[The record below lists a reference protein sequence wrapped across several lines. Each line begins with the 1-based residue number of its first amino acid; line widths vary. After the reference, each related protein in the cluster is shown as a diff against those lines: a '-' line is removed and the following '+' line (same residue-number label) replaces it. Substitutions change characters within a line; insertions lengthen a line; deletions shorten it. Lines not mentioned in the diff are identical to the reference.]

1 MLRTLR
7 IRQLAIVEDL
17 SIEFGPGLNLLT
29 GETGAGKSIV
39 VDALGLVAG
48 GRAEAGL
55 VRTGS
60 ERAVVEAGFD
70 VEDAALR
77 DALFERGI
85 DLEEG
90 MLVVR
95 REIAVSGGG
104 RAFVNGSPATV
115 ALLREVLARLLEL
128 HGQHESQRLLTPDQH
143 LPLLDAFGKLAAERE
158 AVAGAAEAAASAQRR
173 VQDLEERRRD
183 REARRA
189 LLAAQV
195 REIEGVAPVV
205 GERDAL
211 DAERRLLA
219 NATRVAALLEE
230 SAGLLWEGEPSAVGL
245 LAQAGRRTAELS
257 AFSPELKEMSSRL
270 EAARVELQD
279 LGTALSA
286 WRARVDAD
294 PARLEEV
301 ETRRAALDRL
311 LLHHGP
317 DEAAALAALEGAAA
331 ELRSLADL
339 DGDAARA
346 AAEVAAA
353 ALRYRQ
359 AAVVLTE
366 ARQKAAAALC
376 PAIDAQLRSL
386 AMPRAKVSVAF
397 APARVPLSP
406 TGGERAEFLLAP
418 NPGEEARPLARIA
431 SGGELSRVMLALHVV
446 LEGAGLARTVVFDE
460 VDVGIDGAVADAVG
474 ARLARLAARRQ
485 VLCVTHLPQVAAYAD
500 RHYHVRKR
508 VEGGRTR
515 ADVRTLQGKE
525 RVDELARM
533 LGGKTVTEASR
544 RHAADLLAAAERS
557 A

>member
-39 VDALGLVAG
+39 VDALGLAAG

-60 ERAVVEAGFD
+60 ERAVVEAGFE
-70 VEDAALR
+70 VEDVALR

-85 DLEEG
+85 DLEDG
-90 MLVVR
+90 TLVVR
-95 REIAVSGGG
+95 REIAAGGGG
-104 RAFVNGSPATV
+104 RAFLNGSPATV
-115 ALLREVLARLLEL
+115 ALLRDLISRLLEL

-143 LPLLDAFGKLAAERE
+143 LPLLDASGKLGAERE
-158 AVAGAAEAAASAQRR
+158 AVAAAAEAASSAQRHL
-173 VQDLEERRRD
+173 QDLEDRKRD
-183 REARRA
+183 REGRRTLLTAR
-189 LLAAQV
+189 V
-195 REIEGVAPVV
+195 REIESVAPVV

-211 DAERRLLA
+211 DAERRILA
-219 NATRVAALLEE
+219 TATRLAALLEE
-230 SAGLLWEGEPSAVGL
+230 AAGLLWEADPSAVGL
-245 LAQAGRRTAELS
+245 LAQAGRRTAEL
-257 AFSPELKEMSSRL
+257 AGFSPELEDLAARL
-270 EAARVELQD
+270 DAARVELQD
-279 LGTALSA
+279 LGGALSA

-317 DEAAALAALEGAAA
+317 DEGAALAALEEAAA
-331 ELRSLADL
+331 ELRSLHGLEDEVV
-339 DGDAARA
+339 RA
-346 AAEVAAA
+346 AAAVDEARDRYAAA
-353 ALRYRQ
+353 A
-359 AAVVLTE
+359 AVLTE
-366 ARQKAAAALC
+366 ARRKAAAALG
-376 PAIDAQLRSL
+376 PALEGQLRSL
-386 AMPRAKVSVAF
+386 AMPRARVSVAF
-397 APARVPLSP
+397 GPARAPLSP
-406 TGGERAEFLLAP
+406 WGAERAEFLLAP

-431 SGGELSRVMLALHVV
+431 SGGELSRVMLAMHVV

-485 VLCVTHLPQVAAYAD
+485 VLCVTHLPQVAAYAE

-508 VEGGRTR
+508 VEGGRTSV
-515 ADVRTLQGKE
+515 DVRALGGKE

-533 LGGKTVTEASR
+533 LGGKTVTDASR

>member
-39 VDALGLVAG
+39 VDALGLAAG

-60 ERAVVEAGFD
+60 ERAVVEAAFD

-85 DLEEG
+85 DLEDG
-90 MLVVR
+90 VLVAR
-95 REIAVSGGG
+95 REIAAGGGG
-104 RAFVNGSPATV
+104 RAFLNGSPAT
-115 ALLREVLARLLEL
+115 AGLLRDVLARLLEL

-143 LPLLDAFGKLAAERE
+143 LPLLDAFGKLEAER
-158 AVAGAAEAAASAQRR
+158 AGVAAAADAAGEARR
-173 VQDLEERRRD
+173 RLEELDEKRRD
-183 REARRA
+183 REARRGLLTA
-189 LLAAQV
+189 LV
-195 REIEGVAPVV
+195 REIEGVGPVP

-211 DAERRLLA
+211 DAERRILG
-219 NATRVAALLEE
+219 NATRLAALLEE
-230 SAGLLWEGEPSAVGL
+230 AAGLVWEGEPSAVGL
-245 LAQAGRRTAELS
+245 LAQAGRRTAELA
-257 AFSPELKEMSSRL
+257 AFSPELRELGTRL
-270 EAARVELQD
+270 DAARVELQD
-279 LGTALSA
+279 LGTARAS
-286 WRARVDAD
+286 WRARVESD
-294 PARLEEV
+294 PARLEDV
-301 ETRRAALDRL
+301 EARRAALDRL

-317 DEAAALAALEGAAA
+317 DEAAALAACQAAAA
-331 ELRSLADL
+331 ELRSLDGLEEEAAQAASAL
-339 DGDAARA
+339 DQATGRYAESAALLTAARK
-346 AAEVAAA
+346 
-353 ALRYRQ
+353 
-359 AAVVLTE
+359 
-366 ARQKAAAALC
+366 KAAAALA
-376 PAIDAQLRSL
+376 PAVEGQLRSL

-397 APARVPLSP
+397 APPRAPLSP
-406 TGGERAEFLLAP
+406 SGAERAEFLLAP

-515 ADVRTLQGKE
+515 ADVRTLQGSE

-533 LGGKTVTEASR
+533 LGGKTVTDASR

>member
-39 VDALGLVAG
+39 VDALGLAAG

-85 DLEEG
+85 DLEDG

-95 REIAVSGGG
+95 REIAASGGG

-115 ALLREVLARLLEL
+115 GLLREVLARLLEL

-143 LPLLDAFGKLAAERE
+143 LPLLDAFGKLEAERE
-158 AVAGAAEAAASAQRR
+158 AVMAAAQAAASAQQH
-173 VQDLEERRRD
+173 VQDLEARRRD
-183 REARRA
+183 REARRS
-189 LLAAQV
+189 LLAARV

-230 SAGLLWEGEPSAVGL
+230 SADLLWEGEPSAVGL
-245 LAQAGRRTAELS
+245 LAQAGRRTGELS
-257 AFSPELKEMSSRL
+257 AFSPELEEMASRL

-301 ETRRAALDRL
+301 EARRAALDRL

-317 DEAAALAALEGAAA
+317 DEAAALSTLEEAAA
-331 ELRSLADL
+331 ELRSLAGL
-339 DGDAARA
+339 DDDAARA
-346 AAEVAAA
+346 AAEVEAA
-353 ALRYRQ
+353 ALRYRR
-359 AAVVLTE
+359 AAAVLTE
-366 ARQKAAAALC
+366 AREKAAAALG
-376 PAIDAQLRSL
+376 PAIDGQLRSL
-386 AMPRAKVSVAF
+386 AMPRAKVSIAF
-397 APARVPLSP
+397 APARAPLSP
-406 TGGERAEFLLAP
+406 SGAERAEFLLAP

-515 ADVRTLQGKE
+515 ADVRTLEGKE